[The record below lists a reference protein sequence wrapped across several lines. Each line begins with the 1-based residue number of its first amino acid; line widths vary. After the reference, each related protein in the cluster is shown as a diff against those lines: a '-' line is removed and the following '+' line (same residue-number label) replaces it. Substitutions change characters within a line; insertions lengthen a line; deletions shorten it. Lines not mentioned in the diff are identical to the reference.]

1 MVQDAFQQRKA
12 QVLSSLYDP
21 GSDKSRKG
29 SIDAPIADLVDLIN
43 KLPDVYTTSSC
54 SGRTSVFA
62 EPTAETKAQKK
73 KGGEWVYASHDLPEH
88 GDILAAV
95 HDRKVSGA
103 RSRCRSFTCTA
114 HAQCH
119 RAALVLTCTDV
130 R

>member
-1 MVQDAFQQRKA
+1 MVQDAFQQRKT

-29 SIDAPIADLVDLIN
+29 SIDAPIADLVDMIN

-73 KGGEWVYASHDLPEH
+73 KGGEWVYASHDLPEYEEVQ
-88 GDILAAV
+88 AAV
-95 HDRKVSGA
+95 HARKGTGGGS
-103 RSRCRSFTCTA
+103 SC
-114 HAQCH
+114 
-119 RAALVLTCTDV
+119 
-130 R
+130 